1 MSYFCIWLYHKRV
14 SILWINWGMSVFSSV
29 IFKFKYEYFIMHMYT
44 LCMKVMMSSFSFAIC
59 TYSCIIL
66 YTSYV
71 HLVNEGCDG
80 LFLLG
85 DELHHARVSHL
96 FVINNYFH
104 KAYVYL
110 SCMCVCVWHD
120 WMVHMRGMTYCS
132 TCVHDSFSHV
142 CATPRTCLG
151 SFHTNH
157 KTRYPYVRHDSFIH
171 MCDMTYSFVCM
182 PWLIHRGN
190 VCHDQFMCV

>member
-14 SILWINWGMSVFSSV
+14 SILWIDWGMSVFSSV

-44 LCMKVMMSSFSFAIC
+44 LCMKVIMCSFSFAIC

-96 FVINNYFH
+96 FFVYKYFH
-104 KAYVYL
+104 KVYVYFAY
-110 SCMCVCVWHD
+110 MCVCVWHD
-120 WMVHMRGMTYCS
+120 GMVHMRGMTYCS

-142 CATPRTCLG
+142 CATPLTCLG

-171 MCDMTYSFVCM
+171 MCDMTYSFVYM
-182 PWLIHRGN
+182 SWLIHRGN
-190 VCHDQFMCV
+190 VCHDQIMCV